1 MLQQP
6 SIVRST
12 ESSLLTSATDDEI
25 HVAQIL
31 LHMTTM
37 IWAGSGLKWGSKRRR
52 SRSDEPYRKTDV
64 REERAKAEASP
75 VTPLAFLPSESDDNK
90 SNKTCKKRVAYLSYQ
105 CTFVLLFSSYLY
117 LDYQCLFV
125 SYVTINFVQ
134 SMEAYVDMIE
144 ELSQQRDLLRGE
156 IESVTNYYNK
166 LINHNS
172 QLKAMKQEALNSWP
186 RKEEPKL
193 ESRNLA
199 MEITSKNEEMS
210 SSECEPLVEDQMA
223 EIFRRSYFGPISA
236 QSYNG
241 LKSTNHMD
249 PTGIPDLNVSAE
261 EISPPLD
268 LNGDRRARF
277 AEARR
282 RRMDIIRVKSMR
294 AAASVFKFPRNR

>member
-90 SNKTCKKRVAYLSYQ
+90 SNKTCKKR
-105 CTFVLLFSSYLY
+105 
-117 LDYQCLFV
+117 
-125 SYVTINFVQ
+125 